1 MIMQNTR
8 NSDNNRAKLSRLFG
22 WMGTTCL
29 LLIIPIKAIRWAE
42 GNIAANFFIGI
53 APSVLGPAGLLFL
66 LLSSSGK
73 LSKLTLLQLTL
84 LVMGVALGL
93 EFAQLIPRPGILQR
107 IKYTFDWFDV
117 WSSLVSVVIGYLVV
131 RRLRSHSR
139 WANNDTQ

>member
-8 NSDNNRAKLSRLFG
+8 NSDNNRTKLSRLFG

-53 APSVLGPAGLLFL
+53 APSLLGPAGLLFL

-73 LSKLTLLQLTL
+73 LSKLTLIQLSL
-84 LVMGVALGL
+84 LVTGVALGL
-93 EFAQLIPRPGILQR
+93 EFGQLIPRPGILER

-117 WSSLVSVVIGYLVV
+117 WSSLMSVVIGYLIAH
-131 RRLRSHSR
+131 RLRRRSGWS
-139 WANNDTQ
+139 NNDT